1 MNRKIGKTDIIFYD
15 IISTGLVF
23 LAILGYLMHWAP
35 YRMEFK
41 EQIGIFLLGADRIGW
56 YLSNPAVVASIAG
69 DWLTQFYINGRM
81 GALLSVLLLAAGWLG
96 LFRFVRLSENDTRMS
111 GLILTVPM
119 LVEACFLTYL
129 NYPVSATVGLVM
141 SIWMACGLVKIQN
154 PKLSRWVYVAAVPA
168 AFVIAG
174 GHALTMA
181 LLLGMAKR
189 RERSSL
195 EALIVGII
203 VMMFCGKFY
212 NLTPVQ
218 TLLWPFSK
226 GYVDPSKALM
236 IAQPW
241 IILASAVL
249 SVLMGR
255 IKSMGLIIGLYTFI
269 LILSLGVSR
278 SSVKSNLEDIVKIG
292 TLAYREQWK
301 EVRQMAQQNLS
312 ALYSGYYWN
321 VCNAREGRMADELLN
336 GQWGLSQDVLFLS
349 TTRGDSYLNMIY
361 FTDALLEIGDVSQA
375 TDCALLAQT
384 VMPGHYSTR
393 LLRRLAEIAVVTTDY
408 DVARKYLYILCQT
421 RNHRDWAENLLE
433 CIENHDIPQKYLT
446 WRSRTISTDHFF
458 RQGDI
463 RSSLAIISSESPYN
477 RVAIDYQLCAA
488 LLDKRINTFI
498 SLYDEY
504 YLDGLDR
511 MVTVPDL
518 YQEAL
523 LVNVNSRE
531 SMIET
536 VSRYHISDRVAG
548 RFINQLQARSQSD
561 NPHVL
566 TDDARGTYWHY
577 IMAVKLNNNQE

>member
-203 VMMFCGKFY
+203 LMMFCGKFY

-236 IAQPW
+236 LAQPW
-241 IILASAVL
+241 VILASAVL

-269 LILSLGVSR
+269 MSLSLGVSR

-292 TLAYREQWK
+292 TLAYHEQWK
-301 EVRQMAQQNLS
+301 EVKVQAEKDLNARYAAFYYNL
-312 ALYSGYYWN
+312 
-321 VCNAREGRMADELLN
+321 CNAREGRLADDLLK
-336 GQWGLSQDVLFLS
+336 GRWALPDDVLFLS
-349 TTRGDSYLNMIY
+349 TGRGDPYFSMIY
-361 FTDALLEIGDVSQA
+361 FTDALLEMGDVSQA

-393 LLRRLAEIAVVTTDY
+393 MLRRLAQIAVVAADY
-408 DVARKYLYILCQT
+408 NVARKYLDILMHT
-421 RNHRDWAENLLE
+421 RNHRQWAQELLE
-433 CIENHDIPQKYLT
+433 CIETGRIPDQYLV
-446 WRSRTISTDHFF
+446 WRSRTAPRDRFF
-458 RQGDI
+458 AQGDI
-463 RSSLAIISSESPYN
+463 RSSLAIIADECPYN
-477 RVAIDYQLCAA
+477 RVAIDYLLCAN
-488 LLDKRINTFI
+488 LLEKRLNTFVA
-498 SLYDEY
+498 LYDKY
-504 YLDGLDR
+504 YLNGLDR
-511 MVTVPDL
+511 MVKVPDL

-531 SMIET
+531 SLMET
-536 VSRYHISDRVAG
+536 VNKYHLSEKVVG
-548 RFINQLQARSQSD
+548 KFVNQLEARSQSD
-561 NPHVL
+561 DPHVL
-566 TDDARGTYWHY
+566 NNDARGTYWHY
-577 IMAVKLNNNQE
+577 IMAVKFNNNQE